1 MFRTNVRL
9 WRESEQTFES
19 IPMPCQTVDINSN
32 VLGALSTIW
41 QISWKLHLMNKLEQ
55 CGRANKLEH
64 VTRTYVRPLSWNS
77 KIFVT
82 WNLKFS
88 EICRGTSYK
97 NSPIIVKKKKHLFL
111 ALGCVMAK
119 LEHVI
124 KERARSQILT
134 LHMIIEHM
142 FVFIINFFGRN
153 LKSE

>member
-1 MFRTNVRL
+1 MKANKRSSQFQCLVKELILILIYRAR
-9 WRESEQTFES
+9 
-19 IPMPCQTVDINSN
+19 C
-32 VLGALSTIW
+32 

-55 CGRANKLEH
+55 GGRENKLEH
-64 VTRTYVRPLSWNS
+64 VTRTYVRPLSC
-77 KIFVT
+77 
-82 WNLKFS
+82 NLKFKKFS

-111 ALGCVMAK
+111 TLGCVMAK

-124 KERARSQILT
+124 EERARRQILT

-142 FVFIINFFGRN
+142 FVFIRNFFGRN